1 MPLGPKDA
9 YDRITRTSTTW
20 GNLRAK
26 KSFAGLSLE
35 KFNALVAPSVSVR
48 TTIARLDNEL
58 IAAQNQRDE
67 ADRVSLDAVQLVVNG
82 IKGDPEEGEDGELY
96 EALGYVR
103 KSERKSGLHRAGK
116 TTAPSA

>member
-20 GNLRAK
+20 GNLRPK

-35 KFNALVAPSVSVR
+35 KFNALVAPSLSAR
-48 TTIARLDNEL
+48 ATIARLENEQ

-67 ADRVSLDAVQLVVNG
+67 ADRVSLDALQLVVNS

-116 TTAPSA
+116 TATPSA